1 MGFRDLFTKRPQKSE
16 VHGTKVLVC
25 SLQPK
30 FDELLKADSNIYSKF
45 YSSTTAK
52 AFTSIPELQGAIR
65 GHDIVHLFVDVSP
78 TGLMTDGSGNELIGT
93 ELIERCCDSDVKLL
107 WVASDNKP
115 DGYIKGFKVG
125 KPLNLVMTI
134 NRNGPNFA
142 TFLGQLLSRM
152 SGGETMPTAWAALL
166 PQTSRDPRHAHLPS
180 TIFSA
185 GRGGVKLQ

>member
-1 MGFRDLFTKRPQKSE
+1 LGFRDLFIKSSQKPE

-30 FDELLKADSNIYSKF
+30 FDELLSADSNIYSKF

-52 AFTSIPELQGAIR
+52 VFTSIRELLEAIR

-78 TGLMTDGSGNELIGT
+78 TGFMTDGRGNELIGT
-93 ELIERCCDSDVKLL
+93 ELIERCSDSDVKLL

-115 DGYIKGFKVG
+115 DGYIKGFKVA

-134 NRNGPNFA
+134 NRNGPNFT
-142 TFLGQLLSRM
+142 TFLSQLLSRM
-152 SGGETMPTAWAALL
+152 SGGETMPTAWAALS
-166 PQTSRDPRHAHLPS
+166 PQSPRDPRHAHLPA

-185 GRGGVKLQ
+185 GRGGVKLR

>member
-1 MGFRDLFTKRPQKSE
+1 MGFRDLFTKSPQKSE

-30 FDELLKADSNIYSKF
+30 FDELLKADSTIYSKF

-52 AFTSIPELQGAIR
+52 VFTSFHELLGAIR

-78 TGLMTDGSGNELIGT
+78 TGFMTDVSGNELIGT
-93 ELIERCCDSDVKLL
+93 ELIDRCCDADIKLL

-115 DGYIKGFKVG
+115 DGYIQGFKVV

-142 TFLGQLLSRM
+142 TFLSQLLSRM
-152 SGGETMPTAWAALL
+152 SGGETMPAAWAALA
-166 PQTSRDPRHAHLPS
+166 PQTPRDPQHAHLPS

-185 GRGGVKLQ
+185 GRGGGKFR